1 MEQQRDRIRRAEFP
15 EETINRRSVATRN
28 DAFWSYPA
36 RMKPIETT
44 PISRLMAQ
52 LHPDTLQRQWQML
65 RMIPRL
71 PQKITAREMH
81 EKLQAEF
88 DVGKRT
94 IERDLQSLSGLFPLV
109 ADERDR
115 PFGWSWKKDAPLFS
129 LPGLS
134 QTEALT
140 LAMVEQHL
148 NTLLPSST
156 LQQLEPYFS
165 AARQHL
171 DNAPQSEHAR
181 SWLNKVRTVPASQ
194 PLLPP
199 SIKPA
204 VQQVV
209 YEALL
214 ADRQLTIKYLSRGKK
229 AAAEYRIHP
238 VAAIQRGHVTYLY
251 CRFKDY
257 EDLRTLAIHRI
268 QSATMLDEAST
279 IPADFSIDEVIETG
293 KFGFCTK
300 GIITLEA
307 ILYKGESDILFETPL
322 SRDQTLTEQ
331 EDGTV
336 KLVATVPHTLQLE
349 WWLLGLGDGVEVLQP
364 EALREQ
370 MASTIDKMQARYRK
384 QSKIE

>member
-1 MEQQRDRIRRAEFP
+1 MNTHNTKP
-15 EETINRRSVATRN
+15 ATRN
-28 DAFWSYPA
+28 RMRTVATNPA
-36 RMKPIETT
+36 HQP
-44 PISRLMAQ
+44 MAQ
-52 LHPDTLQRQWQML
+52 LHSDTLLRQWQML

-71 PQKITAREMH
+71 PQKITASDMH
-81 EKLQAEF
+81 KKLTDEF
-88 DVGKRT
+88 NVGKRT
-94 IERDLQSLSGLFPLV
+94 VERDLQSLSGLFPIV
-109 ADERDR
+109 SDERER
-115 PFGWSWKKDAPLFS
+115 PYGWSWKRDAPLFS

-165 AARQHL
+165 AARQYL
-171 DNAPQSEHAR
+171 NKAPQSEHAR
-181 SWLNKVRTVPASQ
+181 SWLNKIRTVPASQ

-199 SIKPA
+199 NTKPA

-214 ADRQLTIKYLSRGKK
+214 ADRQLNIKYLSRGKK
-229 AAAEYRIHP
+229 TATEYRIHP

-268 QSATMLDEAST
+268 QSATMLEEEAA
-279 IPADFSIDEVIETG
+279 IPTDFSIDEVIETG

-300 GIITLEA
+300 GLIQLEA

-322 SRDQTLTEQ
+322 SRDQTLTEL

-349 WWLLGLGDGVEVLQP
+349 WWLLGLGDGVQVIQP
-364 EALREQ
+364 QALREQ
-370 MASTIDKMQARYRK
+370 MAATIDKMQARYRTEIK
-384 QSKIE
+384 N